1 MLFRSSE
8 TGEGN
13 FYFTGKSAFR
23 LYQLLASLSMTARPG
38 MSSTISFDV
47 QPKLNLDDD
56 YICMDECSS
65 DEISARSSKT
75 IGGRSGRST

>member
-1 MLFRSSE
+1 MLFRSAE

-13 FYFTGKSAFR
+13 FYFTGKSACR
-23 LYQLLASLSMTARPG
+23 LYQLLVSLSKKARPG
-38 MSSTISFDV
+38 MPSSRSLDV
-47 QPKLNLDDD
+47 QPGLDLDDD
-56 YICMDECSS
+56 YIYMDECSS